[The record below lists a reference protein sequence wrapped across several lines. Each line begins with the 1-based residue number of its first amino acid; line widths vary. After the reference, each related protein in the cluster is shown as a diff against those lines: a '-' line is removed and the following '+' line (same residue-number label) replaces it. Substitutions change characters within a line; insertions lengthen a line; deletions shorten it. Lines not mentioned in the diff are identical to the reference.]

1 MGYIAHRYLPDFRA
15 GKTFTVY
22 ILLPRGAKSALTT
35 SIRLSLTCFP
45 KTNESLREGQS
56 RTTKAFV
63 FTFTEKKWAMTSF
76 LRIREKRE
84 SLLIYTLLWNGR
96 HFLCDLIFCWIGN
109 KALPYLKPSS
119 WHFVLEKVTTKQYGT
134 NEDMVKGSM
143 ILEAFF
149 FIIVRSPIRW
159 TKKTACRFS
168 KYAVWSFL
176 PF

>member
-1 MGYIAHRYLPDFRA
+1 MSTWWEIAHKYLPAFWA

-35 SIRLSLTCFP
+35 SIRLSLTSFP
-45 KTNESLREGQS
+45 KTNESLGEGQS

-149 FIIVRSPIRW
+149 LLSLGLQW
-159 TKKTACRFS
+159 DELKKRPVVLINT
-168 KYAVWSFL
+168 
-176 PF
+176 

>member
-1 MGYIAHRYLPDFRA
+1 MWIISKSHREFFFYTFLQSPHQVDMKNVVECFDLTTNRLQGNFCVDFFHTKGYIAHRYLPDFRA

-96 HFLCDLIFCWIGN
+96 HFLCDLIFC
-109 KALPYLKPSS
+109 
-119 WHFVLEKVTTKQYGT
+119 
-134 NEDMVKGSM
+134 
-143 ILEAFF
+143 
-149 FIIVRSPIRW
+149 
-159 TKKTACRFS
+159 
-168 KYAVWSFL
+168 
-176 PF
+176 

>member
-1 MGYIAHRYLPDFRA
+1 
-15 GKTFTVY
+15 
-22 ILLPRGAKSALTT
+22 
-35 SIRLSLTCFP
+35 
-45 KTNESLREGQS
+45 
-56 RTTKAFV
+56 
-63 FTFTEKKWAMTSF
+63 MTSF

-119 WHFVLEKVTTKQYGT
+119 WHFVLKKVTTKQYGT

-149 FIIVRSPIRW
+149 IIVMSSMRW

-168 KYAVWSFL
+168 KYLGMQFDLSCHFSFL
-176 PF
+176 NSISKTTIVFLIGTYAICVLDMFRLKVQEVKSTVESSIMRIHNIDYFLNCYENAENILD